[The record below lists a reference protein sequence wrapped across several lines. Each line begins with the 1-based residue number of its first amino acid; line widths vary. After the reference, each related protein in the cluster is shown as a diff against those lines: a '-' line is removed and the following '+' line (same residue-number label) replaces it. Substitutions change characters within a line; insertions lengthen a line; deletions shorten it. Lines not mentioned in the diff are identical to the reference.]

1 MIVIPPIDCT
11 AGALSATNAVD
22 LAAYVAATI
31 YAADA
36 TCSYAK
42 RNWISVQAGNSGH
55 TPGLDPLWWV
65 DTGPINSLA
74 MFDTSVQT
82 ATTRTGGLS
91 WTLSVGRFTAI
102 GLMGLA
108 GQSVTVTVLD
118 GATVIF
124 SETRTLASSA
134 GSYYSFCLDTFF
146 QTGETAFYGLP
157 STTLATVTI
166 SISGAGTTSCGLCVI
181 GKQVFIGDAQYGF
194 SVPLEDR
201 GRHYLD
207 ALGNPVNVE
216 RGYSKGVSG
225 TIVTNRQNFNRL
237 SSFFADHMGEPM
249 LWVATPDQS
258 DLISSTVFGRYV
270 RAVPVIS
277 NYNSITAALEIAGY
291 R

>member
-11 AGALSATNAVD
+11 SGALSATNAVD
-22 LAAYVAATI
+22 LAAYAAGTTF
-31 YAADA
+31 AFDA
-36 TCSYAK
+36 VCSYAK
-42 RNWISVQAGNSGH
+42 RNWISVQAGNFAH
-55 TPGLDPLWWV
+55 TPGTDTLWWV
-65 DTGPINSLA
+65 DNGPINSLA

-82 ATTRTGGLS
+82 ATTRTGGLQ
-91 WTLSVGRFTAI
+91 WTLAVGRFTSI
-102 GLMGLA
+102 GLMGLV
-108 GQSVTVTVLD
+108 GQSVTVAIRD

-146 QTGETAFYGLP
+146 QTSETAFYGLP
-157 STTLATVTI
+157 STPLATVTI
-166 SISGAGTTSCGLCVI
+166 GIAGPGITSCGLCVI
-181 GKQVFIGDAQYGF
+181 GKQFFAGNAQYGF

-225 TIVTNRQNFNRL
+225 TIETDRVNFNRL
-237 SSFFADHMGEPM
+237 TAFFAEHIGEPM

-277 NYNSITAALEIAGY
+277 SQSQITASLEIAGY